1 MTGLDE
7 FIEVFGGLTV
17 ANLVKIVLIG
27 VFFRF
32 IYIKVRDYFKNRIET
47 ENEREEKLKKCL
59 NAISK
64 YPEYRQQSCEMQQNL
79 QGQIDNLRSI
89 QREVVTGLKDLRT
102 TMEKRERNKLRSK
115 LLQYYRVYANPERN
129 PSQTWTVMES
139 DAFWELF
146 KDYEELNG
154 DGYMHSEVQPAMNKL
169 TVLEVEPR
177 HMD

>member
-1 MTGLDE
+1 MTGMNE

-17 ANLVKIVLIG
+17 ANLVKIVLIA
-27 VFFRF
+27 VFLRF
-32 IYIKVRDYFKNRIET
+32 VYIKVKQYFENKIET
-47 ENEREEKLKKCL
+47 EKEKDEKLEKCL

-64 YPEYRQQSCEMQQNL
+64 YPEYREQSIGMQKIL
-79 QGQIDNLRSI
+79 QSQIDELREI
-89 QREVVTGLKDLRT
+89 QGEVVAGLKDLRA

-115 LLQYYRVYANPERN
+115 LLQYYRTYANPEKN
-129 PSQTWTVMES
+129 PSQTWTIMES

-169 TVLEVEPR
+169 NIIGLDSHIE
-177 HMD
+177 

>member
-1 MTGLDE
+1 MTGMNE

-17 ANLVKIVLIG
+17 ANLIKIVLIAI
-27 VFFRF
+27 FLRF
-32 IYIKVRDYFKNRIET
+32 VYMKIKQYFEGRIKT
-47 ENEREEKLKKCL
+47 ENEKDEKLEKCL

-64 YPEYRQQSCEMQQNL
+64 YPEYREQSINIQKDL
-79 QGQIDNLRSI
+79 QGQIDELREI
-89 QREVVTGLKDLRT
+89 QGEVVEGLKDLRS

-115 LLQYYRVYANPERN
+115 LLQYYRVYANPEKN
-129 PSQTWTVMES
+129 PSQTWTIMES

-169 TVLEVEPR
+169 TIIGLDSYIE
-177 HMD
+177 

>member
-1 MTGLDE
+1 MTGLEE

-27 VFFRF
+27 VFLRF
-32 IYIKVRDYFKNRIET
+32 VYIKIRDYFKIRIEA
-47 ENEREEKLKKCL
+47 ENEREEKLGKCL
-59 NAISK
+59 SAISK
-64 YPEYRQQSCEMQQNL
+64 YPEYRQQSREMQQNL
-79 QGQIDNLRSI
+79 QGQIDDLRVI
-89 QREVVTGLKDLRT
+89 QREVVTGLKDLRA

-115 LLQYYRVYANPERN
+115 LLQYYRVYANPEKN

-154 DGYMHSEVQPAMNKL
+154 DGYMHTEVQPAMNKL
-169 TVLEVEPR
+169 TIIEVEPR
-177 HMD
+177 DTE